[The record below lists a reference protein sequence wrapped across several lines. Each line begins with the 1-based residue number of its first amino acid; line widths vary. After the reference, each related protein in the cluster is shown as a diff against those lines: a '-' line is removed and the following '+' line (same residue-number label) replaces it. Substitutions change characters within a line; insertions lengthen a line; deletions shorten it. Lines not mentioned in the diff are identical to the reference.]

1 METVSKAAADYR
13 IIRKVT
19 VLGGF
24 VDGVLAVAKLIG
36 GMAAQSQ
43 ALIADGIHSISDL
56 VTDLLVIIAARHASH
71 EADSEHPYG
80 HGRIQAIATA
90 VLAASLA
97 LVALGLTWDA
107 ITRLRGD
114 GDLLSP
120 GWMALVIAGISV
132 VAKEAVYQYTNRAA
146 KALDSTLLRANA
158 WHSRTDALSS
168 LIVIAGVLGVM
179 MGLAWA
185 DAVGAIGVALIILH
199 AAFQIGREAFDELID
214 TGLDE
219 DTLAMMR
226 NTILEVPGVFGVHE
240 LRTRRMGSQLLAD
253 MHIHVDPL
261 ISVSEG
267 HGIGDRVMYVL
278 EQKFTRL
285 SDIVVHIDPE
295 DDLATPGPIDLPLRP
310 EIERAARDALIRDGI
325 RPEHAGAANLDLVI
339 HYVGGNIIG
348 EFTFPLP
355 GPDQRGDLDEQ
366 SRALSE
372 RLIEETPLSEV
383 KILYRG

>member
-24 VDGVLAVAKLIG
+24 VDGVLAVAKLVG

-90 VLAASLA
+90 VLAVSLA
-97 LVALGLTWDA
+97 LIALGLAWDA
-107 ITRLRGD
+107 IIRLRGD

-132 VAKEAVYQYTNRAA
+132 VAKEVVYQYTNRAA

-219 DTLAMMR
+219 DTLTMMR

-278 EQKFTRL
+278 ERKFMRL

-310 EIERAARDALIRDGI
+310 DIERAARDALISDGI
-325 RPEHAGAANLDLVI
+325 RPEHAGEVDLDLVI
-339 HYVGGNIIG
+339 HYVGGKIIG

-366 SRALSE
+366 SRVLSE

>member
-1 METVSKAAADYR
+1 MDTVSKAAADYR

-19 VLGGF
+19 VLGSS
-24 VDGVLAVAKLIG
+24 VDGILAVAKLIVG
-36 GMAAQSQ
+36 IAAQSQ

-71 EADSEHPYG
+71 QADSEHPYG

-90 VLAASLA
+90 VLAVSLA
-97 LVALGLTWDA
+97 LIALGITWDA

-114 GDLLSP
+114 EDLLSP
-120 GWMALVIAGISV
+120 GWLALVIAGISV
-132 VAKEAVYQYTNRAA
+132 VAKEAVYQYTNRTA

-168 LIVIAGVLGVM
+168 LIVIVGVLGVM

-185 DAVGAIGVALIILH
+185 DAAGAIGVALIILY

-226 NTILEVPGVFGVHE
+226 TIILEVPGVIGVHE
-240 LRTRRMGSQLLAD
+240 LRTRRMGSALLAD

-267 HGIGDRVMYVL
+267 HGIGDRVMHVL
-278 EQKFTRL
+278 EQRFSRL

-295 DDLATPGPIDLPLRP
+295 DDLAAPGQIDLPLRP
-310 EIERAARDALIRDGI
+310 DIERAVHKALTRGGI
-325 RPEHAGAANLDLVI
+325 EAEAAGEPDPNLVL
-339 HYVGGNIIG
+339 HYVGDNIIG
-348 EFTFPLP
+348 ELTFSLP
-355 GPDQRGDLDEQ
+355 APEQRGDLDEQ

-372 RLIEETPLSEV
+372 RLIEETPLSVV

>member
-19 VLGGF
+19 VLGSF
-24 VDGVLAVAKLIG
+24 VDGILAVAKLIVG
-36 GMAAQSQ
+36 IAAQSQ

-71 EADSEHPYG
+71 QADSEHPYG

-90 VLAASLA
+90 VLAVSLA
-97 LVALGLTWDA
+97 LIALGITWDA

-114 GDLLSP
+114 EDLLSP
-120 GWMALVIAGISV
+120 GWLALVIAGISV
-132 VAKEAVYQYTNRAA
+132 VAKEAVYQYTNRTA

-168 LIVIAGVLGVM
+168 LIVIVGVLGVM

-185 DAVGAIGVALIILH
+185 DAAGAIGVALIILY

-226 NTILEVPGVFGVHE
+226 TIILEVPGVIGVHE
-240 LRTRRMGSQLLAD
+240 LRTRRMGSALLAD

-267 HGIGDRVMYVL
+267 HNIGDRVMLVL
-278 EQKFTRL
+278 EQKFSRL

-295 DDLATPGPIDLPLRP
+295 DDLAAPGQIDLPLRP
-310 EIERAARDALIRDGI
+310 DIERAVHKALTRGGI
-325 RPEHAGAANLDLVI
+325 EPEAAGEPDPNLVL
-339 HYVGGNIIG
+339 HYVGDNIIG
-348 EFTFPLP
+348 ELTFSLP
-355 GPDQRGDLDEQ
+355 APEQRGDLDEQ

-372 RLIEETPLSEV
+372 RLIEETPLSVV

>member
-1 METVSKAAADYR
+1 MDTVSKAAADYR

-19 VLGGF
+19 VLGSS
-24 VDGVLAVAKLIG
+24 VDGILAVAKLIVG
-36 GMAAQSQ
+36 IAAQSQ

-71 EADSEHPYG
+71 QADSEHPYG

-90 VLAASLA
+90 VLAVSLA
-97 LVALGLTWDA
+97 LIALGITWDA

-114 GDLLSP
+114 EDLLSP
-120 GWMALVIAGISV
+120 GWLALVIAGISV
-132 VAKEAVYQYTNRAA
+132 VAKEAVYQYTNRTA

-168 LIVIAGVLGVM
+168 LIVIVGVLGVM

-185 DAVGAIGVALIILH
+185 DAAGAIGVALIILY

-226 NTILEVPGVFGVHE
+226 TIILEVPGVIGVHE
-240 LRTRRMGSQLLAD
+240 LRTRRMGSALLAD

-267 HGIGDRVMYVL
+267 HGIGDRVMHVL
-278 EQKFTRL
+278 EQKFSRL

-295 DDLATPGPIDLPLRP
+295 DDLAAPGQIDLPLRP
-310 EIERAARDALIRDGI
+310 DIERAVHKALTRGGI
-325 RPEHAGAANLDLVI
+325 EPEAAGEPDPNLVL
-339 HYVGGNIIG
+339 HYVGDNIIG
-348 EFTFPLP
+348 ELTFSLP
-355 GPDQRGDLDEQ
+355 APEQRGDLDEQ
-366 SRALSE
+366 SKALSE
-372 RLIEETPLSEV
+372 RLIKETPLSEV